1 MEKVDTK
8 VNLSLTSSSH
18 LQSVEEKSK
27 KIIWLLIL
35 YLSPEIAAIQFSLL
49 FDVLYYCI
57 LTKLWT
63 VGTRIIFRSNN
74 FSSLDQIILF
84 FVLQIENENP
94 FFNLFMLETWV
105 ILFSKLPEKFRLSR
119 PKFKLNILV
128 NNKISLIQAEEL
140 WVISLILS
148 KYSIIS
154 LHCNAPCQATRL
166 TTSHIESSKIVF
178 CIFLA
183 TYFRIFYKY
192 FSPQKIKRTEQGQ
205 TCVFTDHLMIIC
217 NVWFQLQEAV
227 RTMDGFIKQLGNS
240 VLTSLF
246 CSDISETNC
255 ILNLQMGHSLLY
267 QTVSKKIFN
276 LRNFYRW
283 PMAAKIH
290 SIYDYKF
297 QKSWLNIVF
306 LQPHLEILF

>member
-27 KIIWLLIL
+27 KSICLLIL

-105 ILFSKLPEKFRLSR
+105 ILFSKLPAKFRLSR

-128 NNKISLIQAEEL
+128 NNKISLIQAEEEL

-183 TYFRIFYKY
+183 TYFYY
-192 FSPQKIKRTEQGQ
+192 F
-205 TCVFTDHLMIIC
+205 F
-217 NVWFQLQEAV
+217 F
-227 RTMDGFIKQLGNS
+227 
-240 VLTSLF
+240 
-246 CSDISETNC
+246 
-255 ILNLQMGHSLLY
+255 
-267 QTVSKKIFN
+267 
-276 LRNFYRW
+276 
-283 PMAAKIH
+283 
-290 SIYDYKF
+290 
-297 QKSWLNIVF
+297 
-306 LQPHLEILF
+306 